1 MRYNQDLIC
10 EGWSDYELL
19 DSGENMKLERF
30 GTVVVARPET
40 QALWKK
46 QRPELWEGAHAV
58 FAFRDKKGAWEVK
71 KPVPESWELKWNDAH
86 FTAALTGFKHTG
98 IFPEQA
104 PNWEWI
110 REHMMGFVNPS
121 SNVRLT
127 KSNMPSVLN
136 LFGYTGIASVVA
148 AQTGAYVTHVDAS
161 KQSLDWA
168 HDNARRSGVSE
179 DAIRWVLDDALAF
192 AKREARRGAKYDGII
207 LDPPA
212 FGRGAKGEVWK
223 IEEDFRTL
231 LETLHELLSDKAG
244 SFFLLN
250 GYAAGY
256 APRSFAQAV
265 ESSFGETTGETGL
278 PRLAS
283 AEAGELF
290 IQESSGERPTS
301 PKLRGARVIP
311 AGIYVRFVR

>member
-1 MRYNQDLIC
+1 MTHDTHLAALPW
-10 EGWSDYELL
+10 EDYELL

-30 GTVVVARPET
+30 GTIIVARPET

-46 QRPELWEGAHAV
+46 QKPELWAGAHAE
-58 FAFRDKKGAWEVK
+58 FAPPAGGLRKGDWNMKKD
-71 KPVPESWELKWNDAH
+71 VPASWELAWG
-86 FTAALTGFKHTG
+86 AARFSAQLTGFKHTG

-104 PNWEWI
+104 PNWQWTKDRI
-110 REHMMGFVNPS
+110 EHLQLG
-121 SNVRLT
+121 
-127 KSNMPSVLN
+127 KSDSPKVLN

-148 AQTGAYVTHVDAS
+148 AQAGAHVTHVDAS

-168 HDNARRSGVSE
+168 HDNARRSNVPE
-179 DAIRWVLDDALAF
+179 DRIRWILDDALAF
-192 AKREARRGAKYDGII
+192 VKREARRGAQYGGII

-223 IEEDFRTL
+223 IEENFPEL
-231 LETLHELLSDKAG
+231 LESLKTIFSDKPG

-265 ESSFGETTGETGL
+265 ESTFGETDGEC
-278 PRLAS
+278 
-283 AEAGELF
+283 GELF
-290 IQESSGERPTS
+290 IQESSSE
-301 PKLRGARVIP
+301 RVIP
-311 AGIYVRFVR
+311 AGIYVRFTRPALTSWEVNAG

>member
-1 MRYNQDLIC
+1 
-10 EGWSDYELL
+10 
-19 DSGENMKLERF
+19 MKLERF
-30 GTVVVARPET
+30 GDVKVARPET

-46 QRPELWEGAHAV
+46 QKPELWDSANAV
-58 FAFRDKKGAWEVK
+58 FAFRDKKGAWDVK
-71 KPVPESWELKWNDAH
+71 KPVPESWELKWNDTR

-104 PNWEWI
+104 PNWEW
-110 REHMMGFVNPS
+110 
-121 SNVRLT
+121 T
-127 KSNMPSVLN
+127 KDQIAKLEQPKVLN

-148 AQTGAYVTHVDAS
+148 AQAGAYVTHVDAS

-168 HDNARRSGVSE
+168 HDNARRSGVGE
-179 DAIRWVLDDALAF
+179 DSIRWVLDDALAF
-192 AKREARRGAKYDGII
+192 VKREARRNAKYDGII

-223 IEEDFRTL
+223 IEEDFSVL
-231 LETLHELLSDKAG
+231 LESLKEILSDKPG

-256 APRSFAQAV
+256 APHSFAQAV
-265 ESSFGETTGETGL
+265 ESIFGETAGEC
-278 PRLAS
+278 
-283 AEAGELF
+283 GELF
-290 IQESSGERPTS
+290 IRESKSE
-301 PKLRGARVIP
+301 RVIP

>member
-1 MRYNQDLIC
+1 MTHDQHLTTLP
-10 EGWSDYELL
+10 WSDYELL

-30 GTVVVARPET
+30 GSVIIARPET

-46 QRPELWEGAHAV
+46 QKPELWETAHAV
-58 FAFRDKKGAWEVK
+58 FAFRDKRGAWDVRAS
-71 KPVPESWELKWNDAH
+71 VPESWEVSWGDTRFSAQ
-86 FTAALTGFKHTG
+86 LTGFKHTG

-104 PNWEWI
+104 PNWEWLSA
-110 REHMMGFVNPS
+110 RCRDV
-121 SNVRLT
+121 VRPDIP
-127 KSNMPSVLN
+127 KVLN

-148 AQTGAYVTHVDAS
+148 AQAGAFVTHVDAS

-168 HDNARRSGVSE
+168 HDNARRSGVGE
-179 DAIRWVLDDALAF
+179 DRIRWVLDDALAF
-192 AKREARRGAKYDGII
+192 VKREARRGVLYDGII

-223 IEEDFRTL
+223 IEENLPEL
-231 LETLHELLSDKAG
+231 LESLKSVFSDKPG
-244 SFFLLN
+244 SFFLIN

-265 ESSFGETTGETGL
+265 ESTFGATDGDC
-278 PRLAS
+278 
-283 AEAGELF
+283 GELF
-290 IQESSGERPTS
+290 IQESSS
-301 PKLRGARVIP
+301 LRVIP